1 MNKYSHREKLR
12 QKMFHFEEFHFK
24 KGFRQQIEAEWSFIH
39 FNFYPLEGLLY
50 FDIWKAHFSR

>member
-1 MNKYSHREKLR
+1 
-12 QKMFHFEEFHFK
+12 MFHFEEFHFK